1 MMRSP
6 SVIGYLVLVLLVLDE
21 GTTNIYSGGR
31 AHWSAS
37 AKKIAVIGAGISGSF
52 VSHYL
57 SEYDTH
63 CQATGIDVYYDDA
76 SSNETDTTTGTS
88 QGSRVSS
95 FKLPDGRTVELGASI
110 LHSKFHTVI
119 ELIRKANL
127 TIAKPMSTGRNE
139 TKRRDGLGIYG
150 QEGTWTLNE
159 KSDSRVSMRLAL
171 RYGWDL
177 LKMQRTCQKSI
188 GKFDELAPMLFSN
201 QPDTF
206 FASPEEIWARF
217 GLDKAVHASFD
228 SLLDKLSI
236 SNSSKWW
243 LPGSGSLRRELL
255 EAVNLNNYNQNNSQ
269 MNALTGLGTFSA
281 ITSKLFSIEGGNDQL
296 ITAAFDLAHA
306 DRKSACRSDQSD
318 IHMVNRR
325 VTTIIGNLDGMYLY
339 SGSDVLG
346 QYDIV
351 ILATPI
357 QFSDITFLVPSQF
370 DAAVLQPMPLGH
382 LTDAHG
388 TVSDNNHAGHSY
400 FANPVA
406 TRRYMQVVTT
416 IVWDAA
422 LNASVFQAED
432 ESMLPKTI
440 LMTVAGKDKMKGI
453 FTVSQLGD
461 DVYKVFSDEPL
472 SSDQLSELFGK
483 SASHHVKVWG
493 GRHGGATPDYEGNG
507 DATPFLI
514 YDGAAGLLGH
524 TKSGALYYPVAM
536 EQSALASMEMAA
548 IGAKATA
555 KLIAKRL
562 GWIKEG
568 RENSEHDE
576 L

>member
-1 MMRSP
+1 MRSF
-6 SVIGYLVLVLLVLDE
+6 IGYLVLALVVIE
-21 GTTNIYSGGR
+21 CTNSGR
-31 AHWSAS
+31 VWLAS

-63 CQATGIDVYYDDA
+63 CQATGIDVYYDD
-76 SSNETDTTTGTS
+76 SSSS

-95 FKLPDGRTVELGASI
+95 FKLPDGRIVELGASI
-110 LHSKFHTVI
+110 LHSKFHAVI
-119 ELIRKANL
+119 DLIRKANL

-139 TKRRDGLGIYG
+139 TNLRGGLGIYDH
-150 QEGTWTLNE
+150 EGSWSLKENSE
-159 KSDSRVSMRLAL
+159 FSVSFRLAL

-177 LKMQRTCQKSI
+177 LKIQRTCKKTI
-188 GKFDELAPMLFSN
+188 AKFDGLAPMLFSN
-201 QPDTF
+201 EPDTF

-217 GLDKAVHASFD
+217 NLDKVVHASFD

-281 ITSKLFSIEGGNDQL
+281 ITTKLFSIEGGNDQL
-296 ITAAFDLAHA
+296 ITAAFDLAHQ
-306 DRKSACRSDQSD
+306 DRKSACRSDKSD
-318 IHMVNRR
+318 LQMVNRR
-325 VTTIIGNLDGMYLY
+325 VTTIVGKIDGMYLY
-339 SGSDVLG
+339 SGSDIVG
-346 QYDIV
+346 QYDMV
-351 ILATPI
+351 VLATPI
-357 QFSDITFLVPSQF
+357 QFSNISFLVPSQF
-370 DAAVLQPMPLGH
+370 DSAVLQPMPLGN
-382 LTDAHG
+382 LIDAHG
-388 TVSDNNHAGHSY
+388 EVPDNHEGHSY
-400 FANPVA
+400 FSDPVA

-422 LNASVFQAED
+422 LNASVFHAED

-440 LMTVAGKDKMKGI
+440 LMTVAGKAKIQGI
-453 FTVSQLGD
+453 FTVSQLGN

-472 SSDQLSELFGK
+472 STDQLFGLFGK
-483 SASHHVKVWG
+483 TASHYVKVWG
-493 GRHGGATPDYEGNG
+493 GQHGGATPDYEGNG

-514 YDGAAGLLGH
+514 YDGAAGLWGH
-524 TKSGALYYPVAM
+524 TNSGAMYYPVAM

-562 GWIKEG
+562 GWIKEAPK
-568 RENSEHDE
+568 NSARDE